1 VAVPAVSESA
11 RQILIDGAE
20 LPYVLVRRRGRRR
33 LTLTVEPRHGLR
45 VLAPPRLSLREIE
58 SFIARERDWLRQR
71 LEEAAAWERAHPLRR
86 FADGETLLLLGER
99 WTLRVREEIGRRRP
113 RVQRSARFE
122 GPGTITLRLPEGL
135 PPAQRREAAATAL
148 ERWYRRLAR
157 ELLSARVAH
166 WSAATGLAPGR
177 LSVRDTTSRWGSCSS
192 RGHLSFNWKIV
203 MAPPPVVDYLV
214 VHELCH
220 LRHLDHSPRFWA
232 LVARHCPDYE
242 RARRWLRRRGRELY
256 L

>member
-1 VAVPAVSESA
+1 MAAPAVSESA
-11 RQILIDGAE
+11 RQVVIDGAE

-45 VLAPPRLSLREIE
+45 VLAPLRLSLREIE
-58 SFIARERDWLRQR
+58 GFITRERDWLRER
-71 LEEAAAWERAHPLRR
+71 LDEAAAWEQAHPLRR
-86 FADGETLLLLGER
+86 FEDGETLLLLGER
-99 WTLRVREEIGRRRP
+99 WTLRVREELGRSRA
-113 RVQRSARFE
+113 RVERGARFE

-135 PPAQRREAAATAL
+135 RAGERREAAAAAL
-148 ERWYRRLAR
+148 ERWYRRLAK

-166 WSAATGLAPGR
+166 WSAATGLAPTR
-177 LSVRDTTSRWGSCSS
+177 LSVRDTRSRWGSCSA

-203 MAPPPVVDYLV
+203 MAPPAVVDYLV

-220 LRHLDHSPRFWA
+220 LRHLDHSPRFWT
-232 LVARHCPDYE
+232 LVGRHCPDYE